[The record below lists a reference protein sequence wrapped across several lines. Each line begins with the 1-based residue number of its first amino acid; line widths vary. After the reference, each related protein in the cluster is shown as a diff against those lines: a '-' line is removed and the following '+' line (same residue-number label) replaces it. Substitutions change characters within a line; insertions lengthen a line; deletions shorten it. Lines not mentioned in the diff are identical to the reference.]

1 VLDAAAPRRRW
12 GRRAEAPTAGERTAG
27 AAEGMGLL
35 LARIVRLVALVV
47 CAIIA
52 LAAIFIVLDAN
63 ATNSIVSTVR
73 DWGKTLVGPFD
84 GVFHLSSAKGTVAL
98 NYGIAIVVYSIVAW
112 LIARL
117 LLAPAGAFGR
127 RRVEAEAGVGRDC
140 GTRA

>member
-1 VLDAAAPRRRW
+1 MPDYVDERGAAAPRRW

-27 AAEGMGLL
+27 AAEGMGSL

-84 GVFHLSSAKGTVAL
+84 GIFHLSSAKGTVAL

-117 LLAPAGAFGR
+117 LLAPAGAFRR
-127 RRVEAEAGVGRDC
+127 RRVEA
-140 GTRA
+140 

>member
-1 VLDAAAPRRRW
+1 MPDYVDERRAGTPRRRW
-12 GRRAEAPTAGERTAG
+12 GRRTEAPTAGERTAG
-27 AAEGMGLL
+27 AAEGIGLL

-84 GVFHLSSAKGTVAL
+84 GIFHLGSAKGTVAL
-98 NYGIAIVVYSIVAW
+98 NYGIAIVVYSIVAG

-117 LLAPAGAFGR
+117 LLAPAGAFRR
-127 RRVEAEAGVGRDC
+127 RRVQA
-140 GTRA
+140 